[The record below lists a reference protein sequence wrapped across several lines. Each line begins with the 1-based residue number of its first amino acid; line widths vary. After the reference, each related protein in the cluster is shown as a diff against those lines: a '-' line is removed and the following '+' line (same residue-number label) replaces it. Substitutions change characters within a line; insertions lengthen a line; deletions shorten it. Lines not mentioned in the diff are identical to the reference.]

1 MINPLVFITI
11 LGGVLDALA
20 LQVTDVLHRA
30 SVPASWLAPRL
41 VGRGVFQ
48 WRRGLV

>member
-20 LQVTDVLHRA
+20 LQVTEAYYTEHLYPLHG
-30 SVPASWLAPRL
+30 WLLGWLDA
-41 VGRGVFQ
+41 VCSSGGAA
-48 WRRGLV
+48 